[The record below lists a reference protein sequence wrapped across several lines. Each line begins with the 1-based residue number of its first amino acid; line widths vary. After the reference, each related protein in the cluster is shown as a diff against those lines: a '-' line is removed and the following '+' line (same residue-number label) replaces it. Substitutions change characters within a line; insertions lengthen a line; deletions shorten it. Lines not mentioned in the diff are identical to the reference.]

1 MSGLFES
8 LRRHWQI
15 TRAAIATDRERAA
28 ARTANDMPTFL
39 PAALEVIDQP
49 VSPTARST
57 ALVLGVLVIAALI
70 WAIVGKTDVVV
81 SAPGSVLPS
90 GSSKVVQSAALG
102 VVAAIHVRD
111 GDHVRRGDVVIDF
124 DTTTAGAE
132 VEQTQKALL
141 SDQLDIAVGRAL
153 VDGFAGKGL
162 HFVAPPGSP
171 PEVAETRRAL
181 VAAQLSEMN
190 SAVAGYAAAR
200 NSAQADARAAAATRA
215 KLDDMLPIVQ
225 REVGAMQDLDAQ
237 GYAPGMRLLDLQRQL
252 RSDQGDRDV
261 AAVQVARGQ
270 ADARKYGA
278 AMVQT
283 REQSLRQV
291 LADLA
296 RAQADAVLKS
306 EDVTKAIR
314 RATLQHLSAPIDGT
328 VQQLAVHTIGGVV
341 ETGKAVMVIV
351 PDRPDVEVEARVRNR
366 DAGFIRVGQAVAVK
380 LDAFPF
386 SRYGTV
392 PGQVIAMSRD
402 AVPDPKLGPV
412 FVTRVR
418 LDRATIAIDGRQVP
432 LGAGLGVTADI
443 RTGSRT
449 IMSWLLSPIMT
460 TVKQAAREQ

>member
-1 MSGLFES
+1 VSLLFDS
-8 LRRHWQI
+8 LRRHWQM
-15 TRAAIATDRERAA
+15 TRAAIAADRERAA
-28 ARTANDMPTFL
+28 ARTASDAPQFL

-49 VSPTARST
+49 VSPTARRT
-57 ALVLGVLVIAALI
+57 ALVLGVLMLAALV
-70 WAIVGKTDVVV
+70 WAMVGKTDVVV

-111 GDHVRRGDVVIDF
+111 GDHVRRGAAVIDF

-132 VEQTQKALL
+132 VEQAQKALL
-141 SDQLDIAVGRAL
+141 SDQLDIAMDRAL
-153 VDGFAGKGL
+153 VDGLSGKGF
-162 HFVAPPGSP
+162 HFVPPPGAP
-171 PEVAETRRAL
+171 AELAETRRAL
-181 VAAQLSEMN
+181 VAAQLAEVN

-200 NSAQADARAAAATRA
+200 SSSEAEARAAAATRA
-215 KLDDMLPIVQ
+215 KLEGMLPIVQ

-261 AAVQVARGQ
+261 AAVQVSRGQ
-270 ADARKYGA
+270 ADAAKYA
-278 AMVQT
+278 QAMVQT
-283 REQSLRQV
+283 REQSLRQA
-291 LADLA
+291 LADLGK
-296 RAQADAVLKS
+296 AQADAVLKS
-306 EDVTKAIR
+306 EDVTKAMR
-314 RATLQHLSAPIDGT
+314 RATLQHLVAPIDGT

-351 PDRPDVEVEARVRNR
+351 PDQPDVEVEAKVRNR
-366 DAGFIRVGQAVAVK
+366 DAGFIKLGQAVAVK

-392 PGQVIAMSRD
+392 SGRVIALSRD

-412 FVTRVR
+412 FVTRIR
-418 LDRATIAIDGRQVP
+418 LDRATITIDGREVP

-449 IMSWLLSPIMT
+449 IMSWLLSPILT

>member
-1 MSGLFES
+1 VNGLFDS
-8 LRRHWQI
+8 LRRHWQT
-15 TRAAIATDRERAA
+15 TRAAIASERERAA
-28 ARTANDMPTFL
+28 TRTGSDMPEFL

-49 VSPTARST
+49 VSPTARRT

-70 WAIVGKTDVVV
+70 WAILGKVDVVV

-90 GSSKVVQSAALG
+90 GNSKVVQSAALG
-102 VVAAIHVRD
+102 VVASIHVRD
-111 GDHVRRGDVVIDF
+111 GDHVRRGDELIDF
-124 DTTTAGAE
+124 DTTMAGADS
-132 VEQTQKALL
+132 EQAKKALL
-141 SDQLDIAVGRAL
+141 SDELDIAVGRAL
-153 VDGFAGKGL
+153 VDGFDGKGL
-162 HFVAPPGSP
+162 HFVAPPGTP

-181 VAAQLSEMN
+181 VAAELAEVN

-200 NSAQADARAAAATRA
+200 STAEADAHVAATTRA
-215 KLDDMLPIVQ
+215 KMEGMLPIVQ
-225 REVGAMQDLDAQ
+225 REVGAMEALDAQ

-270 ADARKYGA
+270 ADAHKYA
-278 AMVQT
+278 EAMIQT
-283 REQSLRQV
+283 REQSRRQA

-296 RAQADAVLKS
+296 KAQADAVLKN
-306 EDVTKAIR
+306 EDVTKAMR
-314 RATLQHLSAPIDGT
+314 RATLQHLAAPIDGT

-351 PDRPDVEVEARVRNR
+351 PDRPDVEIEARVRNR
-366 DAGFIRVGQAVAVK
+366 DAGFISIGQEVAVK

-392 PGQVIAMSRD
+392 PGKVIAISRD
-402 AVPDPKLGPV
+402 AVPDQKLGPV
-412 FVTRVR
+412 FVTRIR
-418 LDRATIAIDGRQVP
+418 LDRAFISIDGRQVP

-449 IMSWLLSPIMT
+449 IMSWLLSPITT
-460 TVKQAAREQ
+460 TVRQAAREQ